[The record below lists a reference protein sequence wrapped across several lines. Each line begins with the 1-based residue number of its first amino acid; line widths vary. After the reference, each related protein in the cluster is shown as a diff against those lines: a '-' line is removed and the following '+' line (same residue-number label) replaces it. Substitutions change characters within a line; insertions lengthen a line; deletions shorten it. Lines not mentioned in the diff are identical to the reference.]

1 MVFFEKK
8 IFNYPQKKFSKKC
21 GIFMARL
28 NIIDKELF
36 LTLFLEAHKI
46 TNEEMERT
54 FGVIGE

>member
-1 MVFFEKK
+1 
-8 IFNYPQKKFSKKC
+8 
-21 GIFMARL
+21 MARL